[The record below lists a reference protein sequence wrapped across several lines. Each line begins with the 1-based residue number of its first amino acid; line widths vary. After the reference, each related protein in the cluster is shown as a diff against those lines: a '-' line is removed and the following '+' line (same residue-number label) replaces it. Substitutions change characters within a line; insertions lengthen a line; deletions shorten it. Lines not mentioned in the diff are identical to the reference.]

1 VGGQGEGGSD
11 GRMLM
16 TLVIGDEN
24 GEEEAIGCDHFQRRR
39 GGGKAAPQHRRRTP
53 QRRVMR
59 WPRRPKV
66 ATGVYR
72 SKMTKGNWIGG
83 PNARLG

>member
-1 VGGQGEGGSD
+1 
-11 GRMLM
+11 M
-16 TLVIGDEN
+16 TLVMGDEN
-24 GEEEAIGCDHFQRRR
+24 VEEEVMGHDHFRRGR
-39 GGGKAAPQHRRRTP
+39 GGGGKAAPQHRRWMP
-53 QRRVMR
+53 QQRVMR
-59 WPRRPKV
+59 RLRRPKV